1 MKIYIIKDKSFKV
14 DNIHLPNYP
23 IIKAFANK
31 KKAISFKSKLNRAL
45 KKNNNY
51 YEGCTELETYDI
63 PISKKGIINAINS
76 INLSL

>member
-45 KKNNNY
+45 KKN
-51 YEGCTELETYDI
+51 TELETYDI